1 MFDIKI
7 FIIGLGIAF
16 VSGTTLS
23 WWLTADY
30 KNAKFAETIST
41 IRLDAAEAV
50 RLATN
55 KAREADAEN
64 FRIATELEVAHNE
77 FRQNLDIVKDDNARL
92 VSELGGL
99 YDRYS
104 AASHSNVPSSTTS
117 PSSTPVAP
125 TTGKLS
131 KELTEFLLSESAR
144 ADQAAA
150 YAQTCYD
157 WVSRVRG
164 SRVLN

>member
-1 MFDIKI
+1 MFDIKT

-55 KAREADAEN
+55 QAREVDAEN
-64 FRIATELEVAHNE
+64 YRIATELEVAHNE
-77 FRQNLDIVKDDNARL
+77 FRQNLDTVKADNARL

-99 YDRYS
+99 YDS
-104 AASHSNVPSSTTS
+104 HAAASHSNVPSSTT
-117 PSSTPVAP
+117 PSSSAPVTP

-131 KELTEFLLSESAR
+131 RELTQLLLSESAR
-144 ADQAAA
+144 ADEAAA
-150 YAQTCYD
+150 YARTCYD
-157 WVSRVRG
+157 WVAKVRG
-164 SRVLN
+164 ENVAK

>member
-55 KAREADAEN
+55 KARSIDAEN
-64 FRIATELEVAHNE
+64 SRIATELEVAHNE
-77 FRQNLDIVKDDNARL
+77 FRQNLDTVKADNARL

-99 YDRYS
+99 YDRQS
-104 AASHSNVPSSTTS
+104 ATSHSNVPSPSTSSSNTS
-117 PSSTPVAP
+117 VVP
-125 TTGKLS
+125 TTGRLS

-150 YAQTCYD
+150 YACTCYD
-157 WVSRVRG
+157 WVAKVR
-164 SRVLN
+164 SPDAAH